1 MNLPERLGVN
11 RIVLALSVARLADA
25 LGNSMMIIV
34 LPLYVAVL
42 PARILNLPPTLLI
55 GVLIS
60 SYGLINIIAQPLM
73 GALSD
78 CYHKR
83 KPMIIVG
90 LLLMSAAT
98 LSFIFADRF
107 GHLMLSRMVQGIGVA
122 MAVPATLAL
131 ITAATVRGTRGSS
144 MGLYSTMRLVGF
156 SVGPLLAGL
165 LYDLYG
171 FLAVFLVGGGMVLLS
186 TLLVFIWVD
195 ESDLVPQEKPVE
207 IKPFQIFDR
216 AIWSREIIGLGA
228 ATVSM
233 ALAYSMMAALENEF
247 NARLGQTALGF
258 GLAFSALMIG
268 RMLVQV
274 PLGRLSDRI
283 GRKPVIIAGLIAM
296 APATASLGL
305 VGSTLALA
313 IARFMQG
320 IASAAIAS
328 PALALVGDVSP
339 VGGEARQMSV
349 ITTGFFVGTTLGPL
363 IAGGLAVYSFELPFV
378 VGGLLSLVGA
388 LIVQTRVSE
397 APR

>member
-78 CYHKR
+78 RFPKR

-98 LSFIFADRF
+98 LSFILADQF
-107 GHLMLSRMVQGIGVA
+107 SHLLLSRMVQGVGVA

-216 AIWSREIIGLGA
+216 AIWSPEIIGLGA

-247 NARLGQTALGF
+247 NARLDQTALGF
-258 GLAFSALMIG
+258 GLAFSALTIG